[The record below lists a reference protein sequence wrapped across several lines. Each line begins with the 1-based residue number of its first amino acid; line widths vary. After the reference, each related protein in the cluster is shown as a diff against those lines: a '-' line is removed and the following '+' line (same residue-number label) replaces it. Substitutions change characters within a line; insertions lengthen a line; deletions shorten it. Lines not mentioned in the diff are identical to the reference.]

1 MDTVNV
7 GGRRTSLK
15 GGSFHTL
22 FMFLRED
29 LAMTGVVTLTAE
41 MR

>member
-1 MDTVNV
+1 MLVEGARV
-7 GGRRTSLK
+7 LK